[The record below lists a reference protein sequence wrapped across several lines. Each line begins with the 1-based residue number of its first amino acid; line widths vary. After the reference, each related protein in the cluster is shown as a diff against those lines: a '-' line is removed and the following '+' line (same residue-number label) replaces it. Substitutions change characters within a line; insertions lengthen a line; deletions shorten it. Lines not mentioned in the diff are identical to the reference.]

1 MKRLLFILGALSIVL
16 IFTACQQ
23 TEKTPDKNEK
33 TEEESEFVT
42 KGIID
47 DMNDTQILITL
58 TDSPTNVEKGD
69 RMYFNIENIGT
80 TTLQQLKR
88 GQHVS
93 ITHGPQMTMS
103 LPPIGVAEKLTIE
116 DDGLSKTPHATI
128 YTFDQGK
135 SDFHREHDITG
146 EDVDTL
152 VTFTDNFDWQKLDQ
166 DITQPLTYAYTLNAT
181 KSSANKEQIALGTNG
196 EGNDYLL
203 RTKTEQFVV
212 LTPEQKE
219 ALDTLLFP
227 EKTTT
232 DEK

>member
-1 MKRLLFILGALSIVL
+1 MKRFLFILGAFSIVL
-16 IFTACQQ
+16 LFTACQKA
-23 TEKTPDKNEK
+23 EKTPDNHEK
-33 TEEESEFVT
+33 EEESEFVT

-47 DMNDTQILITL
+47 DMSDTQILITL
-58 TDSPTNVEKGD
+58 TDSPIAVEKGD

-88 GQHVS
+88 GQHVI

-103 LPPIGVAEKLTIE
+103 LPPIGIAEKLTIE
-116 DDGLSKTPHATI
+116 EDGLSKTPHATV
-128 YTFDQGK
+128 YTFEQGK
-135 SDFHREHDITG
+135 SDFHRERDITG

-166 DITQPLTYAYTLNAT
+166 DVTQPPTYAYTLNAT
-181 KSSANKEQIALGTNG
+181 KSVANKEQIALGING
-196 EGNDYLL
+196 EGKHYLL
-203 RTKTEQFVV
+203 RTKTEQFVI

-227 EKTTT
+227 EETTN
-232 DEK
+232 